1 MKNPIIALSLIA
13 SLTACIGGEDGL
25 PDYYTETTTDATV
38 TSDNAENVVDEVVG
52 SLKVTSSFSSDN
64 SNDMNVSFKALHRG
78 IRAARATTADDALEE
93 LGGLLSGEPIKG
105 DCGGTTS
112 WDISETSL
120 NISYNDYCT
129 SVGEL
134 QLVMDGYVN
143 TSGSGTETSGSS
155 TSKMNLTT
163 TFGTDVSKTAGTLKA
178 TWDGSA
184 TTYVMDF
191 TASESKSGD
200 SIKLSGFTIEED
212 ADGEVVAISGDV
224 CSSDIEGCVTVST
237 PAKFEKTT
245 DGDYSAGSLE
255 IQSGTSVIKID
266 ITDTGTCDLIL
277 DDETI
282 DTQDCTDYL
291 P

>member
-25 PDYYTETTTDATV
+25 PDYYTEATTDATV
-38 TSDNAENVVDEVVG
+38 TSDNAEKVVDEVVG
-52 SLKVTSSFSSDN
+52 SLKTTSSFGDD
-64 SNDMNVSFKALHRG
+64 SNDINVSFKALHSG
-78 IRAARATTADDALEE
+78 IRASRATTADDALGD
-93 LGGLLSGEPIKG
+93 LGSLLSGDPIEG
-105 DCGGTTS
+105 DCGGTTA
-112 WDISETSL
+112 WDISETSV

-134 QLVMDGYVN
+134 QWVMDGYIN
-143 TSGSGTETSGSS
+143 TSGSGTDTSGNS
-155 TSKMNLTT
+155 TTKMNLTT
-163 TFGTDVSKTAGTLKA
+163 TFGTDVSKAAGTLKT
-178 TWDGSA
+178 TWDGST

-200 SIKLSGFTIEED
+200 SVKLSGFTIEED
-212 ADGEVVAISGDV
+212 ADEEVVAISGDV
-224 CSSDIEGCVTVST
+224 CSNKIEGCVTVST
-237 PAKFEKTT
+237 PTKFEKTA

-255 IQSGTSVIKID
+255 IKSGTSVVKID
-266 ITDTGTCDLIL
+266 VTDTGTCDLIL
-277 DDETI
+277 DDETL